1 MPSVEDLISIT
12 DAAEHFACS
21 RTTLYRAIK
30 DGRLNAVEVGGR
42 TMLVKDDAWQ
52 AFEPVRIGGR
62 ARMLDEQDQDEP
74 EE

>member
-1 MPSVEDLISIT
+1 MPSVENLISIT

-30 DGRLNAVEVGGR
+30 DGRLNGVEVGGR
-42 TMLVKDDAWQ
+42 TMLVKDEAFAD
-52 AFEPVRIGGR
+52 FEPVRIGGR
-62 ARMLDEQDQDEP
+62 ARMLDEDENSN